1 MIQRVSMNVFFKF
14 YLPSLLCRVHSV
26 HTTKQT
32 PHQKMADAII
42 WLCPPT
48 TRIGKKNHNWT
59 NRKGYLGKDRVPT
72 NRTKII
78 CGNACV
84 QRAVW
89 RKRGSG
95 SPESLCK
102 FESLSPVR
110 TAVEPPPASSRWDV
124 IGKCR
129 KQYL

>member
-14 YLPSLLCRVHSV
+14 DLPSLLYRVHSV

-32 PHQKMADAII
+32 PRPKMANAII

-48 TRIGKKNHNWT
+48 THIGKKNHNLT
-59 NRKGYLGKDRVPT
+59 DRKGYLEKDRVQ

-78 CGNACV
+78 CGNACL

-102 FESLSPVR
+102 FGSFAPVR
-110 TAVEPPPASSRWDV
+110 AAVKALPAPSRWDV
-124 IGKCR
+124 GR
-129 KQYL
+129 KRGTA